1 MSRLTLRGGLVGLV
15 GLVGLIGL
23 VGGCG
28 ELPAQDDAIGQHSQ
42 AISVNA
48 QTALNWVNGWISE
61 VKADATKL
69 EENVYTTDSPALL
82 RVVGTQKAK
91 NRSVCGTL
99 VTQLFQQ
106 SLGFTESNFFNSFNK
121 AMDSCTYG
129 KVSGVNI
136 GTKSPNAAQYRYK
149 IENCAGTGV
158 IQFTK
163 RTTIG
168 AIEAGDVLAV
178 TYPESTTNSGHVMI
192 VRNVPVVDS
201 GLPAGPSGST
211 AYAVEVVDSTETP
224 HGTSTTYADWRGGDT
239 GEGLGHGTFV
249 LYANSSGTIVASRWS
264 PTDPTLFDTTD
275 HPLAVGGLN

>member
-1 MSRLTLRGGLVGLV
+1 MSRTTRSSGLVGLV
-15 GLVGLIGL
+15 GLVSLA
-23 VGGCG
+23 VGCG
-28 ELPAQDDAIGQHSQ
+28 EPGGVEAKDEAIGQHSQ

-48 QTALNWVNGWISE
+48 QTALTWVNGWISE

-69 EENVYTTDSPALL
+69 EENVYTTDSPALQ
-82 RVVGTQKAK
+82 RAVGTQKAK

-99 VTQLFQQ
+99 LTQLLQK
-106 SLGFTESNFFNSFNK
+106 SVGYTESNFFNSFNK

-129 KVSGVNI
+129 KVSGVNK
-136 GTKSPNAAQYRYK
+136 GTSSPNAAQYRYK
-149 IENCAGTGV
+149 IENCADSGV

-168 AIEAGDVLAV
+168 EVEAGDVLAV
-178 TYPESTTNSGHVMI
+178 AYPESTTISGHVMI
-192 VRNVPVVDS
+192 VRSAPVADS
-201 GLPAGPSGST
+201 SLLAGPSGST

-224 HGTSTTYADWRGGDT
+224 HGTSTTYPDWRGGDV

-264 PTDPTLFDTTD
+264 PTDPTLFDTTA

>member
-1 MSRLTLRGGLVGLV
+1 MWEPPALT
-15 GLVGLIGL
+15 
-23 VGGCG
+23 
-28 ELPAQDDAIGQHSQ
+28 
-42 AISVNA
+42 
-48 QTALNWVNGWISE
+48 WVNGWISE

-129 KVSGVNI
+129 KVSGVNK
-136 GTKSPNAAQYRYK
+136 GTNSPNAAQYRYK

-168 AIEAGDVLAV
+168 AIEAGDVLERVGTFDEAFFLYYEEV
-178 TYPESTTNSGHVMI
+178 DLCRRIKAAPETNQLF
-192 VRNVPVVDS
+192 VVLLSSIEISPDS
-201 GLPAGPSGST
+201 QITGLANCRASS
-211 AYAVEVVDSTETP
+211 A
-224 HGTSTTYADWRGGDT
+224 T
-239 GEGLGHGTFV
+239 GEVACSRRNSFGPTCWRRR
-249 LYANSSGTIVASRWS
+249 YASLDDRPRV
-264 PTDPTLFDTTD
+264 TT
-275 HPLAVGGLN
+275 PPR